1 MIFSFEQTILIY
13 PNSDAGGR
21 DMISIISKYESLDFI
36 HTYRNI
42 NFEDYLNLLK
52 YADLMI
58 GNSSSGIMEAPSY
71 KLPVI
76 NLGVRQNG
84 RQQADN
90 ILNVEHD
97 KNLIKD
103 AIEKSLYDNE
113 FINQVN
119 NCINPYGDGKT
130 GKRIADI
137 LINLSLAKQHQND
150 FLHL

>member
-1 MIFSFEQTILIY
+1 
-13 PNSDAGGR
+13 
-21 DMISIISKYESLDFI
+21 
-36 HTYRNI
+36 
-42 NFEDYLNLLK
+42 
-52 YADLMI
+52 MI

-76 NLGVRQNG
+76 NLGIRQNG

-90 ILNVEHD
+90 VLNVEHD
-97 KNLIKD
+97 KILIKN
-103 AIEKSLYDNE
+103 AIEKSLYDNY

-137 LINLSLAKQHQND
+137 LSKIEINNKLTQKKISY
-150 FLHL
+150 